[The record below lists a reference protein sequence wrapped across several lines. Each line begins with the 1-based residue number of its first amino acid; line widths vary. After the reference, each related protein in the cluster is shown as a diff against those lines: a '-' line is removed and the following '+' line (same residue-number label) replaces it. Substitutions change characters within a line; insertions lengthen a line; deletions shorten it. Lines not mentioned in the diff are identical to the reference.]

1 MKLSSKTITAIKM
14 FIDLGEQY
22 ENGFI
27 SLKDIA
33 QRKDL
38 SKKFLEQI
46 VPSFK
51 NSGLLLGNRGNQ
63 GGYKL
68 EKSPNKIYLKDIIY
82 VFENDLTK
90 ENIGYAPIDNLMN
103 KADQLLDDYFS
114 QVTLA
119 KLIDDQRESYLND
132 YSI

>member
-46 VPSFK
+46 VPAYK
-51 NSGLLLGNRGNQ
+51 NAGLLLGNRGNQ

-68 EKSPNKIYLKDIIY
+68 AKAPNQISLKEIIY
-82 VFENDLTK
+82 IFESNLSK
-90 ENIGYAPIDNLMN
+90 ENVGYAAIDNAIG
-103 KADQLLDDYFS
+103 KADELLDDYFS
-114 QVTLA
+114 KITLA
-119 KLIDDQRESYLND
+119 KLIEDQLESYANS

>member
-1 MKLSSKTITAIKM
+1 MKLSSKTIMAIKM

-68 EKSPNKIYLKDIIY
+68 AKSPNKIYLKDIIY
-82 VFENDLTK
+82 VFENSLAK
-90 ENIGYAPIDNLMN
+90 ESIGYSPIDNVIN
-103 KADQLLDDYFS
+103 KADELLDDYFNQIS
-114 QVTLA
+114 LA

>member
-68 EKSPNKIYLKDIIY
+68 AKSPNKIYLKDIIY
-82 VFENDLTK
+82 VFENNLTK
-90 ENIGYAPIDNLMN
+90 ENIGYAPIDNVIN
-103 KADQLLDDYFS
+103 EVDQLLDDYFS

>member
-14 FIDLGEQY
+14 FIDLGEHYQD
-22 ENGFI
+22 GFI

-33 QRKDL
+33 IRKDI

-46 VPSFK
+46 VPIYKS
-51 NSGLLLGNRGNQ
+51 NGLLLGNRGNQ

-68 EKSPNKIYLKDIIY
+68 SKDPSKIMVSEIIY
-82 VFENDLTK
+82 VFENNLSK
-90 ENIGYAPIDNLMN
+90 EKINFAPVDNIMGKADNLLEDLFN
-103 KADQLLDDYFS
+103 NVS
-114 QVTLA
+114 LA
-119 KLIDDQRESYLND
+119 KLVEEQKESYSYN

>member
-68 EKSPNKIYLKDIIY
+68 AKSPNKIYLKDIIY
-82 VFENDLTK
+82 IFENNLTK
-90 ENIGYAPIDNLMN
+90 ENIGYAPIDNVIN
-103 KADQLLDDYFS
+103 KVDQLLDDYFS

>member
-33 QRKDL
+33 ERKEI

-46 VPSFK
+46 VPAYKST
-51 NSGLLLGNRGNQ
+51 GLLLGNRGNQ

-68 EKSPNKIYLKDIIY
+68 AKAPNRISLKDIIY
-82 VFENDLTK
+82 VLENGLAK
-90 ENIGYAPIDNLMN
+90 EQIGYAPIDKAIN
-103 KADQLLDDYFS
+103 KADDLLDDYFS
-114 QVTLA
+114 KISLA
-119 KLIDDQRESYLND
+119 KLIEDQRESYLND